1 MLCRLPWKE
10 EGTASEG
17 ATLEPLYQFHFFKKR
32 VLSTSNLLGDVLG
45 AGDAAGSRPGAWL
58 AEIYLS
64 AESANESADILPD
77 AGSWDRGGAE
87 ERSFWMGGWT
97 RTALLE
103 VMLG

>member
-64 AESANESADILPD
+64 AESRQMNLQTSCL
-77 AGSWDRGGAE
+77 
-87 ERSFWMGGWT
+87 
-97 RTALLE
+97 
-103 VMLG
+103 MLGDGTEVVRRRGHSGWVDGQGRPF